1 MSLSRA
7 DSLLSR
13 ETPRVRVALFNGT
26 LQPGHDG
33 VTRVLFRLLDHLVL
47 AGTPVECF
55 SAMVPEPGEEKV
67 PMHLVPSVRFP
78 LYPDYRL
85 ALPGW
90 NSFARALRRFSPTII
105 HINSPCSLGFAAMRY
120 GQHFGI
126 PVVATYHTHFPKYA
140 AYYRLPALEPC
151 GWNYLRSLYNSCER
165 TFVPSR
171 PILEELAAQ
180 GICNLEW
187 LPHGVDAELFHP
199 RYRSTEWLR
208 AHALEGKTVLLF
220 AGRLV
225 WEKDLRT
232 LVDAWRQL
240 RIRHPDAALVL
251 AGDGPI
257 RPELTPMLP
266 GAVFLG
272 HLRSED
278 LATAYA
284 SSDIFIFPSTTETF
298 GNVILEAMA
307 SGAVPVCA
315 DAGGAGDLLQVGVTG
330 VLFPPRDAEDCIE
343 KTSHLISHPSLRQAM
358 AQNSLARARMQ
369 SWGSVF
375 TRLMESY
382 CATVAS
388 DVHCTTHPS
397 GMHCVRIASAW
408 RLPPLRHRR
417 AA

>member
-1 MSLSRA
+1 MSTSGTSSSLSC
-7 DSLLSR
+7 
-13 ETPRVRVALFNGT
+13 EVPGIRVAIFNGT

-33 VTRVLFRLLDHLVL
+33 VTRVLFKLLDHLVL

-55 SAMVPEPGEEKV
+55 SAMVPEPGEQQV

-78 LYPDYRL
+78 LYPEYRL

-90 NSFARALRRFSPTII
+90 NAFARALRRFSPTII

-120 GQHFGI
+120 GQSFGI

-171 PILEELAAQ
+171 PILEELAVQ
-180 GICNLEW
+180 GIRNLEW

-199 RYRSTEWLR
+199 CHRSTEWLR
-208 AHALEGKTVLLF
+208 AHELEGKTVLLF

-240 RIRHPDAALVL
+240 RTRRPDARLVL

-257 RPELTPMLP
+257 RQELIPLLP
-266 GAVFLG
+266 DAVFLG
-272 HLRSED
+272 HLSSKE

-315 DAGGAGDLLQVGVTG
+315 AAGGAADLLQDGITG
-330 VLFPPRDAEDCIE
+330 VLFRPGDAEDCIA
-343 KTSHLISHPSLRQAM
+343 KTSHLIQQPGLRHAM
-358 AQNSLARARMQ
+358 AQHSLARARMQ
-369 SWGSVF
+369 SWGIVF
-375 TRLMESY
+375 SHLMESY

-388 DVHCTTHPS
+388 GVHCIPS
-397 GMHCVRIASAW
+397 HAGMHC
-408 RLPPLRHRR
+408 